1 MIKKFSIIIPAR
13 LKSTRYPNKLFE
25 KIHNIPILEHVRR
38 RALLVSNSE
47 VYVASQDTKI
57 INYVLKNKGKIIR
70 TKKRHFNGTSRAA
83 EAVEKINSKYIII
96 LQADEP
102 LINPTEIEL
111 FMDFMSESKKKYYN
125 CVGVVKNKEMEDIS
139 VVKSYINQGKIIEC
153 FRDKKLKNEY
163 KNYKLSK
170 LFGLIGFERKALINL
185 NKKERTYNEK
195 KYKIEQ
201 MKIVDHKLP
210 LYSFFIK
217 GTTTSVNYK
226 RDLIKVKREFMHSKL
241 QQRILKKTLK

>member
-25 KIHNIPILEHVRR
+25 KINNIPILEHVRR
-38 RALLVSNSE
+38 RALLVGNSE
-47 VYVASQDTKI
+47 VYVASSDIKI

-83 EAVEKINSKYIII
+83 EAVEKIKSKYIII

-102 LINPTEIEL
+102 LINPREIQL
-111 FMDFMSESKKKYYN
+111 FMNFISESNKHYYN

-139 VVKSYINQGKIIEC
+139 VVKSYIYQGKIMEC
-153 FRDKKLKNEY
+153 FRDIRSNKKY
-163 KNYKLSK
+163 KNYKIFK

-201 MKIVDHKLP
+201 MKILDHSLP
-210 LYSFFIK
+210 LYSFLIK

-226 RDLIKVKREFMHSKL
+226 RDLIKIKREFNHSKL
-241 QQRILKKTLK
+241 QQRILKKIL